1 MKINFTDKE
10 LLVLADGISKL
21 IDAEIDKRAAHK
33 WSPEILEETG
43 SEIEMLTE
51 LHTKVVGMLK

>member
-1 MKINFTDKE
+1 MKVNFTDQE

-21 IDAEIDKRAAHK
+21 IDAEIDKRADHK

-51 LHTKVVGMLK
+51 LHTKITGMMD